1 MMSAEG
7 GDMNNRNVEGYAQSV
22 KGMFNRITPHY
33 DLLNRLLSGRRDVAW
48 RRFAAKRIPP
58 EARLILDV
66 ACGTGDLAIE
76 ICRRRPGTE
85 VYAVDFAQKMMEFG
99 VLKSVKRGLNSRIH
113 FIGGNALKLPFPDDT
128 FDVCGAAF
136 GLRNIPDKLSAL
148 KEMRR
153 VVKPGGRVFILEM
166 TFPRDLKLR
175 RLFLWYFR
183 NVMPRVG
190 RMISGDRNAYRYL
203 PDSIQDFLP
212 PEELS
217 ALFIEA
223 GLAEVKA
230 FPLHWGMTYLHEGA
244 KKNDE

>member
-1 MMSAEG
+1 MKLESG
-7 GDMNNRNVEGYAQSV
+7 VMNKENVEEHARLV

-48 RRFAAKRIPP
+48 RRFAAKRVPR

-76 ICRRRPGTE
+76 ICRLKPGVE
-85 VYAVDFAQKMMEFG
+85 VYAVDFAQKMIEFG
-99 VLKSVKRGLNSRIH
+99 VLKSVKRGLNDRIH
-113 FIGGNALKLPFPDDT
+113 FIGGDALRLPFADDT

-136 GLRNIPDKLSAL
+136 GLRNISDKLAAL
-148 KEMRR
+148 SEMRR
-153 VVKPGGRVFILEM
+153 VVKPGGKVFVLEM

-190 RMISGDRNAYRYL
+190 GMISGDRNAYRYL

-212 PEELS
+212 PEELT
-217 ALFIEA
+217 ALFMEA
-223 GLAEVKA
+223 GLVEVKA
-230 FPLHWGMTYLHEGA
+230 FPMHWGMIYFHEGA
-244 KKNDE
+244 KKNAEY